1 MFLGFNESNW
11 SSGLPC
17 IQFLG
22 SWPHTCLQ
30 TPQHTSSL
38 GGCSSCSPLPPVTPH
53 LPYPLLSSRFWRG
66 RGEEGRSHCPLCLLP
81 LLRLLLSCLC
91 FSSWHSCLSEEAF
104 NLHSLLPPTTHTHTN
119 THLKLISSVQSLS
132 HVQLFVTPWTPAHQ
146 ASLSITNSWSLLKLM
161 SIALVMP
168 SNHLILCHL
177 LLLLPSIFPWHSLL
191 SASSREVGI
200 ISSM

>member
-119 THLKLISSVQSLS
+119 THLKLISSVQFSHSVMSNYLWPHGLQHTRLPCPSPTPGVCSNSCPSL
-132 HVQLFVTPWTPAHQ
+132 W
-146 ASLSITNSWSLLKLM
+146 W
-161 SIALVMP
+161 
-168 SNHLILCHL
+168 CH
-177 LLLLPSIFPWHSLL
+177 PT
-191 SASSREVGI
+191 
-200 ISSM
+200 ISSSVISFSSCLQFSPDIHCSVQVPEKLA